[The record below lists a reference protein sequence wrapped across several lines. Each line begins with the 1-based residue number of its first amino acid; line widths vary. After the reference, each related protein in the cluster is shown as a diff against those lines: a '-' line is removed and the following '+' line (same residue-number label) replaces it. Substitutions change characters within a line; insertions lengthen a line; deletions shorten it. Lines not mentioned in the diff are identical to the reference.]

1 MVFLQ
6 VITRKEVIKLMKA
19 FRIFGRSIRDA
30 AKSVIRNF
38 SLSFASIMCTTIT
51 LLLVSVAIIC
61 AVNINN
67 ATKSIED
74 ELSIVVYLN
83 KDITEENIENIKA
96 DIESQKNV
104 EEVVFKSKTE
114 WKDEMSE
121 YDDTFSTVLNYLDEN
136 PLSDSFIVKVVNVDK
151 LSDTALYIKSINGV
165 DVVKYG
171 EGMVDEVITAF
182 DVVKKVVAVVVIA
195 LILVTAFLI
204 SNTIKLTI
212 FSRRSAIEIMRLV
225 GASNLTIKIP
235 FIIEG
240 FIIGVIGSIIP
251 ICVTIYG
258 YVVLYSLLNGH
269 VFSNMIVLLKPYNFV
284 FYVSGILLIL
294 GAIVGMIG
302 SLLAVRKYLKI

>member
-1 MVFLQ
+1 M
-6 VITRKEVIKLMKA
+6 RKEVIKLMKA